1 MRAFFAIEVSD
12 DVKKYLTAVVAAAA
26 RHVDGVRWVNEAG
39 RHITLKFLGEIEE
52 GTAEELK
59 TALTYIGAKHA
70 PFVAAIR
77 DIDAFPD
84 KRRAR
89 VVVIT
94 LENGVDNIA
103 NIYNDIEKTCENLGF
118 EKEKRAY
125 TPHITLG
132 RRKVP
137 GPVPD
142 KALVKLERMSFNV
155 DSVVLFKSTLRPEG
169 ALYTTVWKIDLEGG
183 K

>member
-1 MRAFFAIEVSD
+1 MRSFFAIEVSD
-12 DVKKYLTAVVAAAA
+12 DVKKYLTTVVNSAAK
-26 RHVDGVRWVNEAG
+26 HVDGVRWVNESG

-52 GTAEELK
+52 GMAEKLK
-59 TALTYIGAKHA
+59 AALTYVGAKHA
-70 PFVAAIR
+70 SFTATLKE
-77 DIDAFPD
+77 IDAFPD
-84 KRRAR
+84 RRRAR
-89 VVVIT
+89 VIVIT
-94 LENGVDNIA
+94 LENGVDTIM
-103 NIYNDIEKTCENLGF
+103 NIYNDMEKTCETFSF
-118 EKEKRAY
+118 EREGRAY

-132 RRKVP
+132 RKKVP

-169 ALYTTVWKIDLEGG
+169 AIYTPVWKIQLEGG

>member
-12 DVKKYLTAVVAAAA
+12 DVKKYLTTVAMTAAK
-26 RHVDGVRWVNEAG
+26 HLDGVKWVNEAG

-52 GTAEELK
+52 EMAGKLQEATAH
-59 TALTYIGAKHA
+59 IGAKYA
-70 PFVAAIR
+70 PFTATVKG
-77 DIDAFPD
+77 IDAFPD
-84 KRRAR
+84 KRRTR
-89 VVVIT
+89 VIVIA
-94 LENGVDNIA
+94 LENGVDNIS
-103 NIYNDIEKTCENLGF
+103 NIYKDIEESCLASGI
-118 EKEKRAY
+118 EKETRPY

-132 RRKVP
+132 RKKVP

-169 ALYTTVWKIDLEGG
+169 ARYAPVWKIELKGG

>member
-1 MRAFFAIEVSD
+1 MRAFFAIKVSD
-12 DVKKYLTAVVAAAA
+12 DVKKYLTIVAMTAAK
-26 RHVDGVRWVNEAG
+26 HLDGVKWVNEAG

-52 GTAEELK
+52 ETAGKLK
-59 TALTYIGAKHA
+59 EATAHIGVKYA
-70 PFVAAIR
+70 PFTATIR
-77 DIDAFPD
+77 GIDAFPD

-89 VVVIT
+89 VIVIA
-94 LENGVDNIA
+94 LENGVDNIS
-103 NIYNDIEKTCENLGF
+103 NIYKDIEESCLAFDIEKET
-118 EKEKRAY
+118 RPY
-125 TPHITLG
+125 TPHVTLG
-132 RRKVP
+132 RKKVP

-169 ALYTTVWKIDLEGG
+169 ALYTPVWKIELKGG